1 MARMG
6 DFGVTDYTSL
16 MALSPRKVSQLEVL
30 GIFNAE
36 QTEYIDGRYAEF
48 EREVLGRTKMHNV
61 SRDADRQFM
70 GSEQAIKEILE
81 VPFATLDSVTR
92 PNEVENFRMYGT
104 EDSNETVEN
113 VVSKKIAHIQRSHA
127 GYEIDVAY
135 QALQNNKVYAFDEA
149 GNEITGLA
157 KNFSTLWNAPRKT
170 GAIDLTNA
178 TVNPFDELVAKRGE
192 IIAAIGDQAAPT
204 GFIYMVNSVQFAQ
217 LVSHPLV
224 EDAYNKYPS
233 EQEPL
238 RRRLATGQ
246 FDAQTFSHK
255 GITVVEDLS
264 GKLGND
270 EGYLLPL
277 GVDDMFVK
285 RYAPANTIE
294 HVNTV
299 SQGSYLFMR
308 ETWRAAIIESELAVL
323 TMITRPELICDVTA
337 TVA

>member
-1 MARMG
+1 MDRMG
-6 DFGVTDYTSL
+6 DFGVVDYTSL
-16 MALSPRKVSQLEVL
+16 MALSPRKTSQLEVL
-30 GIFNAE
+30 GIFDE
-36 QTEYIDGRYAEF
+36 SQTEYIDSRYAEF
-48 EREVLGRTKMHNV
+48 EREIHGRTKMHNV

-70 GSEQAIKEILE
+70 GSEQAIKKILE

-104 EDSNETVEN
+104 EDQNETVEN
-113 VVSKKIAHIQRSHA
+113 VVNRKVAHIQRSHA

-135 QALQNNKVYAFDEA
+135 QALRNNKVYAVNAA
-149 GNEITGLA
+149 GNEITGIA
-157 KNFSTLWNAPRKT
+157 ENFSTLWNAPRKT
-170 GAIDLTNA
+170 ATLDFTNQTA
-178 TVNPFDELVAKRGE
+178 DPFTALVAKRAE
-192 IIAAIGDQAAPT
+192 IIADIGDQSAPT
-204 GFIYMVNSVQFAQ
+204 GFVYLVNSTQFNL
-217 LVSHPLV
+217 LVTHPLV

-238 RRRLATGQ
+238 RRRLVAGQ

-264 GKLGND
+264 GKMANT

-285 RYAPANTIE
+285 RYSPANTIE
-294 HVNTV
+294 HVNQV

-308 ETWRAAIIESELAVL
+308 EAWRAAIIESEVAVI